1 MEAAKHT
8 TYSSVDEYLSD
19 LPVAEQALLQKVR
32 TAILSSAKGIE
43 ESISYHIPTYKYMG
57 ERLIFF
63 AAFKNH
69 CSLIAVDKK
78 ILSAL
83 SEELQPYKTTGTTI
97 HFSSAKPLPVSLIK
111 KIVKLRIEGKK
122 DKIAMKQMMNK
133 KTTTYQLINRST
145 SSASSL

>member
-1 MEAAKHT
+1 MAMIT
-8 TYSSVDEYLSD
+8 TVDEYLSEIPEAD
-19 LPVAEQALLQKVR
+19 RALLQKVR
-32 TAILSSAKGIE
+32 SAILGSAKGIQ

-83 SEELQPYKTTGTTI
+83 NEELKPYKTTGTTI
-97 HFSSAKPLPVSLIK
+97 HFSAAKPLPATLIK

-122 DKIAMKQMMNK
+122 DKITMKQMVKK
-133 KTTTYQLINRST
+133 KTTK
-145 SSASSL
+145 AKD

>member
-1 MEAAKHT
+1 MMANNKDDMAMIT
-8 TYSSVDEYLSD
+8 TVDEYLSEIPEAD
-19 LPVAEQALLQKVR
+19 RALLQKVR
-32 TAILSSAKGIE
+32 SAILGSAKGIQ

-83 SEELQPYKTTGTTI
+83 NEELKPYKTTGTTI
-97 HFSSAKPLPVSLIK
+97 HFSAAKPLPATLIK

-122 DKIAMKQMMNK
+122 DKITMKQMVKK
-133 KTTTYQLINRST
+133 KTTK
-145 SSASSL
+145 AKD

>member
-1 MEAAKHT
+1 MAMIT
-8 TYSSVDEYLSD
+8 TVDEYLSEIPEAD
-19 LPVAEQALLQKVR
+19 RALLQKVR
-32 TAILSSAKGIE
+32 SAILGSAKGIQ

-83 SEELQPYKTTGTTI
+83 NEELKPYKTTGTTI
-97 HFSSAKPLPVSLIK
+97 HFSAAKPLPATLIK

-122 DKIAMKQMMNK
+122 DKIAMKQMVKK
-133 KTTTYQLINRST
+133 KTTK
-145 SSASSL
+145 AKD

>member
-1 MEAAKHT
+1 MAMIT
-8 TYSSVDEYLSD
+8 TVDEYLSEIPEAD
-19 LPVAEQALLQKVR
+19 RALLQKVR
-32 TAILSSAKGIE
+32 SAILGSAKGIQ

-78 ILSAL
+78 ILSSL
-83 SEELQPYKTTGTTI
+83 NEELKPYKTTGTTI
-97 HFSSAKPLPVSLIK
+97 HFSAAKPLPATLIK

-122 DKIAMKQMMNK
+122 DKITMKQMVKK
-133 KTTTYQLINRST
+133 KTTK
-145 SSASSL
+145 AKD